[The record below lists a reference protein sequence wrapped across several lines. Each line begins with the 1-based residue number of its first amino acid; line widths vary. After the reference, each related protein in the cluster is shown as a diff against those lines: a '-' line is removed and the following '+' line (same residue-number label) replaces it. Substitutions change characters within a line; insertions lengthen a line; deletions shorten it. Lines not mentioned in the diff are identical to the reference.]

1 MTLALVK
8 DLERVRLA
16 CRYLLKGYSQTQP
29 APITVNVHQHTSRV
43 CGAPTTRP
51 LCILG
56 SVTWSRGG
64 RPYEMQT
71 LQPESG
77 KKNRKQVPCSRAPG
91 GKLVSI
97 FCSIWF
103 LFLFLSFFSL
113 SFFVFPFQHEK
124 KKKKKLPALARVKC
138 IGLGGKYLGI
148 PIVLLTKFAAICDM
162 WYNWTAVNTEI
173 VLIDQ
178 INSRKPFTRYKEVEG
193 ALNSLCGV

>member
-1 MTLALVK
+1 MYFSLYVLTGEFGPWSWPHIGGTCSHVLYLLSNICISVLMTLALVK

-124 KKKKKLPALARVKC
+124 KKKNCQPWLVSNALASE
-138 IGLGGKYLGI
+138 
-148 PIVLLTKFAAICDM
+148 
-162 WYNWTAVNTEI
+162 VNTWAFQ
-173 VLIDQ
+173 L
-178 INSRKPFTRYKEVEG
+178 Y
-193 ALNSLCGV
+193 C